1 MQKYTHIIVG
11 ATAAALVISFI
22 SPELKGSLLSQFQTL
37 IGLSRYSS
45 TWQVQLAISGAV
57 PALVAGGFFGILP
70 DLDQLL
76 KREKVMHRSGLL
88 HSILT
93 LIWLPL
99 LIGYFVP
106 QYFAIAAAAIF
117 SHWFIDSFN
126 PTGVRT
132 LPYILPRKQEN
143 LKSFL
148 WDHERDLRLA
158 KLRYDNHAVNIV
170 LCGSCIAL
178 IAYLALSWQAES
190 GGLLNLLMPQ
200 ITQLLNATL

>member
-1 MQKYTHIIVG
+1 MYKRQ
-11 ATAAALVISFI
+11 AL
-22 SPELKGSLLSQFQTL
+22 
-37 IGLSRYSS
+37 
-45 TWQVQLAISGAV
+45 SGAV
-57 PALVAGGFFGILP
+57 PALAAGGFFGIIP

-76 KREKVMHRSGLL
+76 KRERVMHRSGLL

-106 QYFAIAAAAIF
+106 QYFAIAAAAVF
-117 SHWFIDSFN
+117 SHWLADSLNLDGGAN

-132 LPYILPRKQEN
+132 LPYILPRKQES
-143 LKSFL
+143 LRAFL

-170 LCGSCIAL
+170 LCGACIAL
-178 IAYLALSWQAES
+178 IAYLTFSWQAES
-190 GGLLNLLMPQ
+190 GGLLGLLAPQ
-200 ITQLLNATL
+200 IMQYLNITL

>member
-11 ATAAALVISFI
+11 ATAAALVVSFI
-22 SPELKGSLLSQFQTL
+22 SPELKGTLFSQFQVL
-37 IGLSRYSS
+37 MSLYKYSS
-45 TWQVQLAISGAV
+45 TWQVQLALSGSV
-57 PALVAGGFFGILP
+57 PPLAAGGFFGILP

-99 LIGYFVP
+99 VIGLVVKP
-106 QYFAIAAAAIF
+106 YFAIAAAAIF

-132 LPYILPRKQEN
+132 LPYILPRKQES
-143 LKSFL
+143 LRDFL
-148 WDHERDLRLA
+148 WNHERDLRIA
-158 KLRYDNHAVNIV
+158 KLRYDNHAVNVI
-170 LCGSCIAL
+170 LCGVCLAI
-178 IAYLALSWQAES
+178 IAYLAFSWQSEA
-190 GGLLNLLMPQ
+190 GAVLNNLMPQ
-200 ITQLLNATL
+200 ISQFMNATL

>member
-11 ATAAALVISFI
+11 ATAAALVIAFV
-22 SPELKGSLLSQFQTL
+22 SPELKGTLLSQFQNL
-37 IGLSRYSS
+37 MNLSRYGS
-45 TWQVQLAISGAV
+45 TWQVQLALSGSV

-70 DLDQLL
+70 DLDQIL

-99 LIGYFVP
+99 VIGFIVP
-106 QYFAIAAAAIF
+106 QYFAVATAAIF

-132 LPYILPRKQEN
+132 LPYILPRKQES
-143 LKSFL
+143 LKDFL
-148 WDHERDLRLA
+148 WNHERDLR
-158 KLRYDNHAVNIV
+158 
-170 LCGSCIAL
+170 IA
-178 IAYLALSWQAES
+178 
-190 GGLLNLLMPQ
+190 
-200 ITQLLNATL
+200 

>member
-11 ATAAALVISFI
+11 ATAAALVIAFV
-22 SPELKGSLLSQFQTL
+22 SPELKGTLLSQFQNL
-37 IGLSRYSS
+37 MNLSRYGS
-45 TWQVQLAISGAV
+45 TWQVQLALSGSV

-70 DLDQLL
+70 DLDQIL

-99 LIGYFVP
+99 VIGFIVP
-106 QYFAIAAAAIF
+106 QYFAVATAAIF

-132 LPYILPRKQEN
+132 LPYILPRKQES
-143 LKSFL
+143 LKDFL
-148 WDHERDLRLA
+148 WNHERDLRIA
-158 KLRYDNHAVNIV
+158 KLRYDNHAVNVV
-170 LCGSCIAL
+170 LCGICTL
-178 IAYLALSWQAES
+178 VIAYFALSWQAE
-190 GGLLNLLMPQ
+190 GGGILGSLLPH
-200 ITQLLNATL
+200 ISQLLNVTL

>member
-11 ATAAALVISFI
+11 ATAAALVIAVI
-22 SPELKGSLLSQFQTL
+22 SPELKGTLFSQFQNL
-37 IGLSRYSS
+37 ISLSRFSS
-45 TWQVQLAISGAV
+45 TWQVQLALSGSV
-57 PALVAGGFFGILP
+57 PALVAGGFFGIVP
-70 DLDQLL
+70 DLDQIL

-99 LIGYFVP
+99 VIGLIVP
-106 QYFAIAAAAIF
+106 QYFAVAAAAIF

-132 LPYILPRKQEN
+132 LPYVLPRKQES
-143 LKSFL
+143 LKAFL
-148 WDHERDLRLA
+148 WNHERDLRLA

-170 LCGSCIAL
+170 LCGVCLLVIG
-178 IAYLALSWQAES
+178 YLAFSWQAEGAS
-190 GGLLNLLMPQ
+190 ILGNLLPQ
-200 ITQLLNATL
+200 IAQYLNITH

>member
-11 ATAAALVISFI
+11 AAAAALVITFI
-22 SPELKGSLLSQFQTL
+22 SPELKGTLLSQFQTL
-37 IGLSRYSS
+37 MSLSRFGS
-45 TWQVQLAISGAV
+45 TWQVQLALSGSI
-57 PALVAGGFFGILP
+57 PALAAGGFFGIVP
-70 DLDQLL
+70 DLDQIL

-99 LIGYFVP
+99 VIGLIVP
-106 QYFAIAAAAIF
+106 QYFAIATAAIF

-132 LPYILPRKQEN
+132 LPYILPRKQES
-143 LKSFL
+143 LKDFL
-148 WDHERDLRLA
+148 WNHERDLRIA

-170 LCGSCIAL
+170 LCGACIAL
-178 IAYLALSWQAES
+178 IAYLSLSWQAGS
-190 GGLLNLLMPQ
+190 SGLLNLLMPQ
-200 ITQLLNATL
+200 LMQLLNVTA